1 MTERHA
7 NGSAKLTFEKLL
19 VEKIHYQ
26 FVEGT
31 QSNVTGN
38 YSLLLIHIF
47 IILKHSIVKMMKK
60 SAPILMTVPIFI
72 TDMFIGSHPVT
83 HCHCTS

>member
-19 VEKIHYQ
+19 GEKIHYQ

-31 QSNVTGN
+31 QSNVAGN
-38 YSLLLIHIF
+38 Y
-47 IILKHSIVKMMKK
+47 
-60 SAPILMTVPIFI
+60 
-72 TDMFIGSHPVT
+72 
-83 HCHCTS
+83 